1 MRKKN
6 ISLAYY
12 PREWQAD
19 CHKRKARFR
28 VLALHRRAGKTELAL
43 MELIDA
49 ALKTTADLA
58 YYVYL
63 APFLKQA
70 KTIAWARLKQRL
82 GPLLNVNA
90 LTVNESELS
99 IKLAHNGAV
108 IRIFGGD
115 NPDALRGV
123 RLDGVVIDEVAQIK
137 PEVWQ
142 DIIQPALS
150 DRKGWALFIGT
161 PSGVNLFSELFFRAK
176 TLPDWSSALYT
187 VYDTDALDTD
197 EIARLR
203 RDMSE
208 TSFSR
213 EYLCDF
219 SAAGEDQLISL
230 SDVQAA
236 TQRHYAITEYQ
247 WAPRILGVD
256 PARFGDDRSVIFP
269 RQGMVAFPPIVLR
282 GVDNMDLASRVAA
295 KIAEWQPDAVFVD
308 AGNGSGV
315 IDRLRQLKYEVT
327 EVWFG
332 GRPIDEAYKDK
343 RTEMWCGLAEWIK
356 LGGAIPDDVALKQDL
371 AAPTYA
377 FTQTGKRVLESKDD
391 LKARGLPSPDLGDAL
406 ALTFAAP
413 VAAKTR
419 FERQRDELA
428 RPRSRGEYNPLD
440 MV

>member
-1 MRKKN
+1 
-6 ISLAYY
+6 
-12 PREWQAD
+12 
-19 CHKRKARFR
+19 
-28 VLALHRRAGKTELAL
+28 
-43 MELIDA
+43 
-49 ALKTTADLA
+49 
-58 YYVYL
+58 
-63 APFLKQA
+63 
-70 KTIAWARLKQRL
+70 
-82 GPLLNVNA
+82 
-90 LTVNESELS
+90 
-99 IKLAHNGAV
+99 
-108 IRIFGGD
+108 
-115 NPDALRGV
+115 
-123 RLDGVVIDEVAQIK
+123 
-137 PEVWQ
+137 
-142 DIIQPALS
+142 
-150 DRKGWALFIGT
+150 
-161 PSGVNLFSELFFRAK
+161 
-176 TLPDWSSALYT
+176 
-187 VYDTDALDTD
+187 
-197 EIARLR
+197 
-203 RDMSE
+203 MSE

-315 IDRLRQLKYEVT
+315 IDRLRQLKHEVT

-413 VAAKTR
+413 VAARTR